1 MTILSGGTLAAAYQ
15 FMEFMCKSK
24 VSETGAILDS
34 GSDLNMAD
42 GIAEHVK
49 DLIILTSITQILS
62 LISNWFW
69 FLLLLTPIR
78 AIWLLWGSVIK
89 PWLSQKNEQPEVDE
103 KKQAKMERR
112 ARRMK

>member
-1 MTILSGGTLAAAYQ
+1 MTILSTGILAAAYQ
-15 FMEFMCKSK
+15 FMAFMCKSK
-24 VSETGAILDS
+24 TSENGTILDS

-49 DLIILTSITQILS
+49 DLIILTSITQVLS
-62 LISNWFW
+62 LLSNWFW

-78 AIWLLWGSVIK
+78 AVWLLWGSVIK
-89 PWLSQKNEQPEVDE
+89 PWLSQKNEKPEIDE
-103 KKQAKMERR
+103 KKQAKLDRK